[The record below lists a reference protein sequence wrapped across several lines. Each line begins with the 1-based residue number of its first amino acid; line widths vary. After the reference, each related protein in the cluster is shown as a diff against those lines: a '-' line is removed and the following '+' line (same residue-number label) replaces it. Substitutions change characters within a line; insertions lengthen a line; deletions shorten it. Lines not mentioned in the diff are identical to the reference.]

1 MVIKNDSSAKKSTKP
16 SPSGLKKTSSIK
28 DMLSVKKMTGVSYAT
43 HLDRDIVS
51 LKQMMAAKTKML
63 NSSNTK
69 SAKKGASFQQ
79 AVNYP
84 SQYPYLQTSHE
95 ERALTKMSSFTAK
108 TTTKSSVPAATVKN
122 QVTKK
127 FKFIATEESP
137 ILK

>member
-1 MVIKNDSSAKKSTKP
+1 
-16 SPSGLKKTSSIK
+16 
-28 DMLSVKKMTGVSYAT
+28 MLSVKKTTGVSYAT
-43 HLDRDIVS
+43 HLDHDIVS

-69 SAKKGASFQQ
+69 SAKKVASFQQ

-95 ERALTKMSSFTAK
+95 ERALNKMSSLTTK
-108 TTTKSSVPAATVKN
+108 TTAKSSVPAATVKN